1 MIFFEGS
8 TALPLFISNV
18 VTIMLI
24 VFFGR
29 DRYQQRQAYKNQLA
43 RLETKAL
50 IAQMNPH
57 FIFNTLNGIQST
69 MVLKGEEEANKYIG
83 IFSGLLRKTLDMSA
97 LQNVKLSE
105 EIDYLK
111 NYIILQELRLNYP
124 INTTYIV
131 GDELDVDLSEIPA
144 LMVQPLVENAIL
156 HGISP
161 LKKQGE
167 LTIIFKRIKDCLV
180 AEVID
185 NGIGRKA
192 AQRKKALI
200 SIRDSKYPTASK
212 ILQER
217 IDIYNYVHETNSEF
231 ILEDRLDDGE
241 VIGTKATL
249 KIPQLINIRS
259 L

>member
-1 MIFFEGS
+1 MGS
-8 TALPLFISNV
+8 EMCI
-18 VTIMLI
+18 
-24 VFFGR
+24 R
-29 DRYQQRQAYKNQLA
+29 DR
-43 RLETKAL
+43 
-50 IAQMNPH
+50 
-57 FIFNTLNGIQST
+57 
-69 MVLKGEEEANKYIG
+69 LKGEEEANKYIG

-124 INTTYIV
+124 INTTYLV

-156 HGISP
+156 HGINP

-192 AQRKKALI
+192 CLLYT
-200 SIRDSKYPTASK
+200 SPSPRDLSTSRMPSSA
-212 ILQER
+212 
-217 IDIYNYVHETNSEF
+217 
-231 ILEDRLDDGE
+231 
-241 VIGTKATL
+241 
-249 KIPQLINIRS
+249 
-259 L
+259 